1 MTRRGFLGSS
11 KLAIRAKNP
20 GRDKRFTKKKE
31 LYEELIRAK
40 MDKKKKK
47 RVGSTM
53 EALKIKRR
61 MRGRRT

>member
-1 MTRRGFLGSS
+1 M
-11 KLAIRAKNP
+11 AIRAKNP

-31 LYEELIRAK
+31 LYEEPIRAK